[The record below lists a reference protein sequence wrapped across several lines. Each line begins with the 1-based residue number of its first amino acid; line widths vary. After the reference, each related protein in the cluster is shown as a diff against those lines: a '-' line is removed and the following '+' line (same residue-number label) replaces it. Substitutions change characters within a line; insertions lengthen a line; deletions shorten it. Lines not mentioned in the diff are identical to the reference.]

1 MIADGLSKLYFLV
14 EDFRLVLEVD
24 AGLTAFFAGALV
36 VLVLA
41 AVLAFAAGVF
51 PVTAFLAGSRREE
64 DVVFFVVVVLDLAAG
79 DFVVFLTE
87 AFGLVAALV
96 EVAFDLLAGAALV
109 DDDFEAVGFLAA
121 VLVAVGFLAI
131 VVFLVVRVVDLVAA
145 ALVAFVALDA
155 TGLDF
160 VAAAGLVAF
169 EAGFAAG
176 LFSLVSDASVLA
188 AFFGGNLTRPDGPLG
203 KTRVPLSA
211 PVEIALLS

>member
-51 PVTAFLAGSRREE
+51 PVTAFLAESRREE